1 MVLPKACFAHLCSM
15 QPMYFDHNSTTPVDP
30 QVLDA
35 MLPYFSLKFGN
46 AASSTHALGWTASA
60 AVEKAREQ
68 VASLIGAEPG
78 EIIFTSGATESLNL
92 AIRGAMAAYS
102 EKGRHLVVC
111 ATEHKAV
118 LDTTLDL
125 EKQGAEVSVLGV
137 DREGRIDLQELE
149 SLLRTDTVLVAVMMA
164 NNETG
169 VIQDT
174 HAIGDLTRSKHVLH
188 LCDTTQAAGKMRID
202 VNDQRIDLCTLSA
215 HKLYGPK
222 GCGALY
228 VRRKS
233 PRVTLLPECT
243 GGGHERGLRAGT
255 LNVPGIVGL
264 GEACRLAGERLWD
277 YALHTSR
284 WRTFFE
290 QMICVEH
297 KLGRINGSTRYR
309 LPNTTNITFHHT
321 LASKLMTALPDM
333 AFSAGS
339 ACTSALDL
347 PSHVLEAMGLTLE
360 EIRSTARF
368 SFGMHTTET
377 EVNNAIFRI
386 GEVLTR
392 KA

>member
-1 MVLPKACFAHLCSM
+1 M

-35 MLPYFSLKFGN
+35 MLPFFSLKFGN
-46 AASSTHALGWTASA
+46 ASSSTHAYGWTASA

-68 VASLIGAEPG
+68 VAALIGAEPV
-78 EIIFTSGATESLNL
+78 EIVFTSGATESLNL
-92 AIRGAMAAYS
+92 AIRGAMAAYA
-102 EKGRHLVVC
+102 EKGRHIVVC

-118 LDTTLDL
+118 LDTALDL
-125 EKQGAEVSVLGV
+125 EKQGAEVSMLGV

-149 SLLRTDTVLVAVMMA
+149 SLLRMDTLLVAVMMA

-169 VIQDT
+169 VLQDSE
-174 HAIGDLTRSKHVLH
+174 AIGALARSKQVLH

-215 HKLYGPK
+215 HKLHGPK

-228 VRRKS
+228 VRRKR

-309 LPNTTNITFHHT
+309 LPNTTNITFHQT
-321 LASKLMTALPDM
+321 QTSKLMTALPDM

-339 ACTSALDL
+339 ACSSALDL
-347 PSHVLEAMGLTLE
+347 PSHVLNAMGLTLE
-360 EIRSTARF
+360 EIRSSARF
-368 SFGMHTTET
+368 SFGIHTTEE
-377 EVNNAIFRI
+377 EVKIAIARLA
-386 GEVLTR
+386 EVSGHEQ
-392 KA
+392 